1 MDPSH
6 VLKDKT
12 ILVVDDEPDVLETVE
27 DLLDM
32 CMVTTAG
39 DYDTAL
45 QYLANYT
52 YDVVILDIMGVN
64 GFELLRTAVERGIP
78 ALMLTAFALT
88 PEALEKSMRL
98 GAVAFLP
105 KEKMV
110 ELKTFLAEVVL
121 GAGRPIWETIFK
133 ELNNFFTR
141 HFGPDWRERKKLFRE
156 FEASVKEK

>member
-78 ALMLTAFALT
+78 AVMLTAFALT
-88 PEALEKSMRL
+88 PEALEKSIRL

-110 ELKTFLAEVVL
+110 ELNTFLAEVVL
-121 GAGRPIWETIFK
+121 GAGRPIWGTIFK
-133 ELNNFFTR
+133 ELNNFFTG